1 MDIDFQQI
9 SSHLGGKQEAFE
21 ELCCQLARRTLQK
34 NVPFTRLDGSGG
46 DGGIECFADSP
57 EGVRMGWQAKYVFKV
72 DSLLTQVEK
81 SLNTALEIHPSLTR
95 YVVCF
100 PFDLTGKTNRK
111 GLSGVEKTDIWR
123 EKKISDTKDRQ
134 LHIEFWSASKL
145 LELLFRYDASGG
157 MREFFFN
164 EQVFTSEWFSKH
176 LESARTTAG
185 ARYTPEFNVQTD
197 LWKCFATFGRTS
209 AWSREFKEK
218 ILKCR
223 ETHGSFVRALRKS
236 KPDSALPAWPEDL
249 RVDSQALAT
258 DIEKFYEEYDRTADT
273 GNSESY
279 KSCIGQLD
287 DILSRLRFL
296 ESQLVS
302 HLEEKH
308 GEGTGNSPGFR
319 QHMSEYMVSFPAANL
334 DDTRNLTTAL
344 EDLNN
349 WFRSPPCL
357 LAYEKIFLLKGV
369 AGSGKTHG
377 VCDAADFRLSENL
390 LTCVVFGHEFGE
402 RSDPWIQLLQT
413 LGLPMTLG
421 RDCLLDALNAA
432 GEASGFP
439 LLLCI
444 DAINETRPLR
454 YWNDQLPT
462 FIQEVRRRSHLRL
475 CLTCRTS
482 FIPFC
487 LPDDHGL
494 PVVEHVGFA
503 GMEHVACQTFFEY
516 YELDPPVAPI
526 LQPELSNP
534 LYLRLVCETLRS
546 RGLRN
551 LPMGWQGLAPT
562 VRAFLEE
569 KEKQFALDK
578 ETSTGSKTVNVC
590 LMAVSQAIA
599 DSGKSALQWSEAE
612 KVISTIRPR
621 ALDLQVLEWLI
632 QNDLLLEDAP
642 DSSEIPG
649 EFFLRPAFER
659 LGDFFVAEKIM
670 ERCENKDIYD
680 ECEPGGALH
689 DLLKDSEA
697 IERNN
702 AILTALSIII
712 PEKNPGL
719 EIHDLADDE
728 LIREL
733 LIQIAIES
741 FPFRNPETCSDASGF
756 LIREALDSKEVSF
769 EAMDAVLASSWKPSS
784 VDAIWLDKLLKEK
797 RLAHRDAYWC
807 AYLHDRFEKRG
818 TVYRLIKAA
827 FELPLSRL
835 NLDVAERWALVLLWF
850 TAAADRRVKD
860 EATRAA
866 TVILAAKPGAMSTVL
881 KRLLESDDDEVQ
893 ERILLVCY
901 GALIISRDVV
911 RCNDVVSMLYTMFTN
926 NPETFNNALVR
937 DHIRCIAELAKELD
951 PNSSTT
957 DSEFT
962 MCKVGSFHGQKVP
975 PDDKIERWGKL
986 LRFQPSEFMSDFF
999 KYSMGCLRSWEHA
1012 VSREDM
1018 AKWMLEQIALVLGYE
1033 DSDCEVYDRSMIAK
1047 YGGGRAKPAWAERIG
1062 KKYQWIS
1069 MYQLASRLHDQ
1080 FEREKESWQS
1090 EPLRKSLILLEERK
1104 LDPTL
1109 PHQIAKDRDSVESWW
1124 IKSATNLDPNSAL
1137 SDEEWVASSDGIAKL
1152 ENLLSVINHDEK
1164 KWRLLISYPSWNSR
1178 DENAEW
1184 NTPYR
1189 RVWMHINSY
1198 LVPRQKLAKAYKSL
1212 QGRNFFG
1219 RWMPEVE
1226 GSLYG
1231 FAGEYPWATPFNMY
1245 PEEHHCRGR
1254 DTFDLPAIFKP
1265 SWNELIVEWEYDSS
1279 VPGNFTMIVPARA
1292 FFSSGDL
1299 WWNGKDGYS
1308 IVDGTTV
1315 FRDPSIVESGPI
1327 SLLADS
1333 DELQERLHKLG
1344 FRLVWTLLGE
1354 KMVIDRRGDSFLG
1367 QTFSQSAY
1375 LTEKGSLKT
1384 GKLVFFDDYEQD
1396 TGLGNS

>member
-1 MDIDFQQI
+1 MDFQQI
-9 SSHLGGKQEAFE
+9 SPRCGGKQEAFE
-21 ELCCQLARRTLQK
+21 ELCCQLARRTLQET
-34 NVPFTRLDGSGG
+34 VLFTRLDGSGG
-46 DGGIECFADSP
+46 DGGVECFADFP
-57 EGVRMGWQAKYVFKV
+57 DGTRTGWQAKYVFNIN
-72 DSLLTQVEK
+72 SLLTQVEK
-81 SLNTALEIHPSLTR
+81 SLNTALEIHSGLTR
-95 YVVCF
+95 YVICF
-100 PFDLTGKTNRK
+100 PFNLTGETKRR
-111 GLSGVEKTDIWR
+111 GLSGVEKLNNWR
-123 EKKISDTKDRQ
+123 QEKISATKDRQ
-134 LHIEFWSASKL
+134 LTIELWPESKL
-145 LELLFRYDASGG
+145 LELLLRHDVSGG

-164 EQVFTSEWFSKH
+164 EWVLTDEWFSKH
-176 LESARTTAG
+176 LESAKATAG
-185 ARYTPEFNVQTD
+185 TRYTPELNVQTD
-197 LWKCFATFGRTS
+197 LWKLFTAFGRIP
-209 AWSREFKEK
+209 AWLSQFRDK

-223 ETHGSFVRALRKS
+223 EVHSRSVRALSKS
-236 KPDSALPAWPEDL
+236 KPDSSLPAWPEDL
-249 RVDSQALAT
+249 RADSQTLMN
-258 DIEKFYEEYDRTADT
+258 DIEKLYEESDRIVEAD
-273 GNSESY
+273 NPKAY
-279 KSCIGQLD
+279 KSFISQLD
-287 DILSRLRFL
+287 DILPRLKFL
-296 ESQLVS
+296 ESQLAN

-308 GEGTGNSPGFR
+308 GEGEANSPGFR
-319 QHMSEYMVSFPAANL
+319 QFMSEYMLSFPAANL
-334 DDTRNLTTAL
+334 DNTRDLIAVL
-344 EDLNN
+344 EDLNF
-349 WFRSPPCL
+349 WFRSPACL
-357 LAYEKIFLLKGV
+357 LAYEKIFLLKGI

-377 VCDAADFRLSENL
+377 VCDTADFRLSENL

-454 YWNDQLPT
+454 YWNDQLPA

-487 LPDDHGL
+487 LPEDHGL

-503 GMEHVACQTFFEY
+503 GMEHVACQAFFEY

-546 RGLRN
+546 QGLRN

-569 KEKQFALDK
+569 KETQFALDK
-578 ETSTGSKTVNVC
+578 ETSTGSKTISTC

-599 DSGKSALQWSEAE
+599 DSGKSALKWSEAE
-612 KVISTIRPR
+612 KVILTIRPR

-632 QNDLLLEDAP
+632 QNGLLLEDAP

-649 EFFLRPAFER
+649 EFSLRPAFER
-659 LGDFFVAEKIM
+659 LGDFFVAENLLG
-670 ERCENKDIYD
+670 ECKDIEDVYN
-680 ECEPGGALH
+680 ECDPGGALH
-689 DLLKDSEA
+689 DLLKDSDA
-697 IERNN
+697 IERNRP
-702 AILTALSIII
+702 ILAALSIIV
-712 PEKNPGL
+712 PEENFGL
-719 EIHDLADDE
+719 ETPDLVGDD
-728 LIREL
+728 LVRESL
-733 LIQIAIES
+733 LRIAIKS
-741 FPFRNPETCSDASGF
+741 FPFRNPETFSDASGF
-756 LIREALDSKEVSF
+756 LIREALDSEEISF

-807 AYLHDRFEKRG
+807 TYLHDRFEKRG

-835 NLDVAERWALVLLWF
+835 DLDIAERWALVLLWF

-866 TVILAAKPGAMSTVL
+866 TVILAAKPEAMSAVL

-893 ERILLVCY
+893 ERTLLVCY
-901 GALIISRDVV
+901 GALIISRDIV
-911 RCNDVVSMLYTMFTN
+911 RCNDVVSMLYSMFTN
-926 NPETFNNALVR
+926 DPETFNNALVR
-937 DHIRCIAELAKELD
+937 DHIRCIAELAKKLD
-951 PNSSTT
+951 PDSSTT
-957 DSEFT
+957 DPEFA
-962 MCKVGSFHGQKVP
+962 MCKIGSFHGQKVP
-975 PDDKIERWGKL
+975 PDNKIERWGKL
-986 LRFQPSEFMSDFF
+986 LRFQPNEFMSDFF

-1033 DSDCEVYDRSMIAK
+1033 NSDCEIYDRSMIAK
-1047 YGGGRAKPAWAERIG
+1047 YGGGRAKPAWVERIG

-1080 FEREKESWQS
+1080 FEREEEPWDSES
-1090 EPLRKSLILLEERK
+1090 LRTPLILLEERK

-1109 PHQIAKDRDSVESWW
+1109 PKEIVADKDSIESWW
-1124 IKSATNLDPNSAL
+1124 IRSAADLDL
-1137 SDEEWVASSDGIAKL
+1137 SGKLSGEEWITSPDAIPKL
-1152 ENLLSVINHDEK
+1152 EDLLSVINHDEK

-1178 DENAEW
+1178 DKNAEW

-1189 RVWMHINSY
+1189 RVWMRINSY

-1231 FAGEYPWATPFNMY
+1231 FAGEYPWATPFNIY

-1254 DTFDLPAIFKP
+1254 DTFNLPAIFRP

-1279 VPGNFTMIVPARA
+1279 IPRNFTMIVPARV
-1292 FFSSGDL
+1292 FFSLGDL

-1308 IVDGTTV
+1308 IIDGTTV
-1315 FRDPSIVESGPI
+1315 FRDPSVMESGPI

-1333 DELQERLHKLG
+1333 DELQQRLRKLG
-1344 FRLVWTLLGE
+1344 FRLVWTLLGK
-1354 KMVIDRRGDSFLG
+1354 KMIVNESADNVQRR
-1367 QTFSQSAY
+1367 TFSQSAY
-1375 LTEKGSLKT
+1375 LGENGSLKI
-1384 GKLVFFDDYEQD
+1384 GKCVFFDDYEQD
-1396 TGLGNS
+1396 TGLGDS